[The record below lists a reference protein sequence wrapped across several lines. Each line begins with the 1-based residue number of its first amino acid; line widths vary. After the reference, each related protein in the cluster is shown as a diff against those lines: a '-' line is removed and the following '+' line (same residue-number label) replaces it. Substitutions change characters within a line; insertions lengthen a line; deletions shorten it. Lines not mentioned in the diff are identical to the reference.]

1 LFPWFGDLYDWNYEF
16 RLNYNKI
23 CDKKLIEIIQGI
35 RTCDG
40 SYSYNIKTK
49 MYNDIWYKSALD
61 IEF

>member
-35 RTCDG
+35 GTCDG
-40 SYSYNIKTK
+40 SYSCNIKTK